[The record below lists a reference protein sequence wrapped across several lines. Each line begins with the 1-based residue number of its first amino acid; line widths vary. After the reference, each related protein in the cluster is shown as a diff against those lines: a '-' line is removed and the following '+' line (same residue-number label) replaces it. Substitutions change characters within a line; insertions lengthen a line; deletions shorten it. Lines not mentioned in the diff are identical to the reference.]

1 MWYDIIYICVILYF
15 MSDGGRITVMKM
27 RKTILSAASAV
38 ISTALLAAS
47 ASAYITAPDSPESC
61 VAYANQS
68 WKITVNASYN
78 VDYTTVGA
86 IRFVTRVTDLD
97 AYNADVE
104 SGFYAG
110 TETSVL
116 ELQGA
121 IALGAN
127 DWFQFD
133 FSSIAPNAGDNDATA
148 SVTPYSDG
156 TVELYGDLSGKNIT
170 NEAQAWTTM
179 SINEWGNTSS
189 EYSLTLLSAELFDK
203 NGEFIVGFDANG
215 KPLDASVTIQADE
228 AAEEPEE
235 TTVDEEEAVEETV
248 AEEEEVVEETA
259 AEGEEA
265 AQETTTTTATTTT
278 AAETEEPAETTAAEA
293 TQSAQ
298 VASPVSR
305 ADSTSQNSSLMVILI
320 VAGVVILGAI
330 VGIIIVLARRKK

>member
-1 MWYDIIYICVILYF
+1 
-15 MSDGGRITVMKM
+15 MKM

-78 VDYTTVGA
+78 VDYTAVGA
-86 IRFVTRVTDLD
+86 IRFVTKVTDLD

-156 TVELYGDLSGKNIT
+156 TVVLYGDLSGKNIT

-215 KPLDASVTIQADE
+215 KPLDASVTVQVDE
-228 AAEEPEE
+228 AAEVPEE
-235 TTVDEEEAVEETV
+235 TTADEEAVEETV

-259 AEGEEA
+259 AEEEEA

-278 AAETEEPAETTAAEA
+278 AAEAEEPAETTAAE
-293 TQSAQ
+293 TTRSAQ

-305 ADSTSQNSSLMVILI
+305 ADSTSQNGSLMVILI
-320 VAGVVILGAI
+320 VAGVVTLGAI

>member
-1 MWYDIIYICVILYF
+1 
-15 MSDGGRITVMKM
+15 MSDGGRITAMKM
-27 RKTILSAASAV
+27 KKFVLSAASAA

-61 VAYANQS
+61 VAVANQS

-86 IRFVTRVTDLD
+86 IRFVTKVTDID

-110 TETSVL
+110 TETTVL
-116 ELQGA
+116 ELQGS

-133 FSSIAPNAGDNDATA
+133 FSSIAPSAGDNDAAA

-156 TVELYGDLSGKNIT
+156 TVEFFGDLSGKTIT

-189 EYSLTLLSAELFDK
+189 NYSLTILSAELFDK

-215 KPLDASVTIQADE
+215 KPLDASVTIE
-228 AAEEPEE
+228 AEEPSEVPKDTTATEEEPVEE
-235 TTVDEEEAVEETV
+235 TTAEEEVAEDTTTEEEAVEET
-248 AEEEEVVEETA
+248 
-259 AEGEEA
+259 
-265 AQETTTTTATTTT
+265 TTTTTAS
-278 AAETEEPAETTAAEA
+278 EPEEVVETTAAEQNDSTTQAAQTTA
-293 TQSAQ
+293 TAQ
-298 VASPVSR
+298 HASH
-305 ADSTSQNSSLMVILI
+305 ASTSQDSSLMVILI
-320 VAGVVILGAI
+320 VAGVVILVAI
-330 VGIIIVLARRKK
+330 VGIIVVLAKRRK